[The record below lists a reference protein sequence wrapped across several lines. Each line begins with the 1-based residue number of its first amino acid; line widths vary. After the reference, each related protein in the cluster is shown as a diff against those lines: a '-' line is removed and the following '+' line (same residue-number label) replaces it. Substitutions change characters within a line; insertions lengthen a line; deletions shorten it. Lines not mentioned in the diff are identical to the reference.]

1 MFLVLMNFRLEYIV
15 LEISAPL
22 SRNGIVI
29 QSLFEN
35 TSLKEKGSN
44 FLGAMSVDSGN
55 PLAWKEL
62 FAPWVIA
69 ELPVAEEVSGS
80 LEASHGYFQ

>member
-1 MFLVLMNFRLEYIV
+1 
-15 LEISAPL
+15 
-22 SRNGIVI
+22 
-29 QSLFEN
+29 
-35 TSLKEKGSN
+35 
-44 FLGAMSVDSGN
+44 MSVDSGN